1 MNGEFIITRVSF
13 VAGIGK
19 IYLVDMPPR
28 NIESDLTG
36 NVMRK
41 AKSAG
46 EAKIDRP
53 RRAVITRKE
62 ALKRMKEFS
71 KRKERFIATVR
82 TSKSGS
88 PRP

>member
-1 MNGEFIITRVSF
+1 
-13 VAGIGK
+13 
-19 IYLVDMPPR
+19 
-28 NIESDLTG
+28 
-36 NVMRK
+36 MRK
-41 AKSAG
+41 AKSTS

-53 RRAVITRKE
+53 PRAVITRKE

-88 PRP
+88 LRP

>member
-1 MNGEFIITRVSF
+1 MG
-13 VAGIGK
+13 GISK
-19 IYLVDMPPR
+19 IYDIDMPPR

-36 NVMRK
+36 DMRK
-41 AKSAG
+41 AKSTS

-88 PRP
+88 LRP